1 MDPGRPDVWL
11 RELCG
16 FPADPGTLGL
26 MRAAQHLIR
35 LAVACAVAACLGSC
49 GSTGEAQESAD
60 AADPWKDLRGTIPG
74 SFSEV
79 RYNLGFVEFWE
90 VRGDWIDV
98 QSPDGTAKQA
108 IGEGPHKVIV
118 QVSYEA
124 VPRLH
129 EVATGTV
136 VGVSGTGLLIEDPLG
151 EEALAPRS

>member
-1 MDPGRPDVWL
+1 MS
-11 RELCG
+11 
-16 FPADPGTLGL
+16 
-26 MRAAQHLIR
+26 AARHLTR
-35 LAVACAVAACLGSC
+35 LAVALAVVACLGSC
-49 GSTGEAQESAD
+49 GSTSD
-60 AADPWKDLRGTIPG
+60 ARASDDPADPWRDLVGTVPG

-79 RYNLGFVEFWE
+79 QYNLGFVEFWE

-98 QSPDGTAKQA
+98 QSPNGTAKQA

-124 VPRLH
+124 IPRLH

-151 EEALAPRS
+151 E